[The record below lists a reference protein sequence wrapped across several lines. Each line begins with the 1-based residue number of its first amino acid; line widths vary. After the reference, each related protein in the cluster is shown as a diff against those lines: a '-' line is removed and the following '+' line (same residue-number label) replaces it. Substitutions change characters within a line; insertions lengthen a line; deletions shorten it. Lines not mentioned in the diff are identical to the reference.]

1 VSASDEIVVQVDLGP
16 RSYEIPIV
24 SGRLAGCADLLH
36 RWWVERDGMSSMTCR
51 QKPPAGSAWLAS
63 AKPTPTPSALII
75 TDSNIAGTH
84 AATVRQSLVA
94 AGWNCET
101 EILPAGETSK
111 SLDVVTR
118 VYDRL
123 IGMQADRRTLV
134 VAVGGGVVGD
144 AAGFVAA
151 TYTRGLPFVQ
161 IPTTLLSAVDSSVG
175 GKTGVNHPL
184 AKNMIGAFYQPI
196 GVLIDTAALQTL
208 PDREY
213 RAGLA
218 EVVKYG
224 VILDAAFF
232 EYLEQ
237 NVDAINARRP
247 DVVRQMVAQSCRL
260 KADVVEK
267 DEFESSGLRAVL
279 NYGHTFGHAFEAL
292 CGYGQLLHGE
302 AVAIGMVYASRL
314 AERRGLIESPLT
326 ERQIR
331 LLQALKLPTALPPG
345 LTLSNDAI
353 LGRMKLDK
361 KAVSGSLRFVL
372 PTRLGEVKTFGDVPE
387 SDVRQVLDAL
397 KTGENGRSSD

>member
-1 VSASDEIVVQVDLGP
+1 VTVTNKVELSNVSTGNEIVVQVDLGP

-24 SGRLAGCADLLH
+24 SNKLSECASVLR
-36 RWWVERDGMSSMTCR
+36 RWWIERDGMSSMTCK
-51 QKPPAGSAWLAS
+51 QKPPLGSAWIKENRS
-63 AKPTPTPSALII
+63 APQPVALIV
-75 TDSNIAGTH
+75 TDTNLADSH
-84 AATVRQSLVA
+84 AATVRQSLLEN
-94 AGWNCET
+94 GWRCET

-123 IGMQADRRTLV
+123 IGMQADRRTVV

-144 AAGFVAA
+144 AAGFIAA

-196 GVLIDTAALQTL
+196 GVFIDTAALQTL

-224 VILDAAFF
+224 VILDAEFF
-232 EYLEQ
+232 AYLEHHI
-237 NVDAINARRP
+237 DAINARRP
-247 DVVRQMVAQSCRL
+247 DTVRHLVSRSCRL

-267 DEFESSGLRAVL
+267 DEFESTGLRAVL

-314 AERRGLIESPLT
+314 AERRGLIDSVLT
-326 ERQIR
+326 DRQIA
-331 LLQALKLPTALPPG
+331 LLQALHLPTELPADAL
-345 LTLSNDAI
+345 LSADSVLA
-353 LGRMKLDK
+353 RMRLDK
-361 KAVSGSLRFVL
+361 KAVSGALRFVL
-372 PTRLGEVKTFGDVPE
+372 PTRIGEVKTFGDILE
-387 SDVRQVLDAL
+387 DDVRAVL
-397 KTGENGRSSD
+397 K